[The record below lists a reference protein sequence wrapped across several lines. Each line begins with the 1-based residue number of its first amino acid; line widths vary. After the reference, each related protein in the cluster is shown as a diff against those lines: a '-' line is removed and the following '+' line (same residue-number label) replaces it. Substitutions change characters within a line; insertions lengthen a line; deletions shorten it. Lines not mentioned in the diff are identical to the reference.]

1 MGFYVPIS
9 LDYHDGNQIAKQNI
23 MSTGNF
29 SFPIVMR
36 VVYMLLS
43 GGFQAIDHIADT
55 GELWEEV
62 TSALSS
68 FFFHLVKTEVKM
80 E

>member
-29 SFPIVMR
+29 SFPIMVR
-36 VVYMLLS
+36 VVCMWLS
-43 GGFQAIDHIADT
+43 GGFQTIDHIAGT
-55 GELWEEV
+55 GELREEV
-62 TSALSS
+62 QLYPIY
-68 FFFHLVKTEVKM
+68 FHLLKTEVKM
-80 E
+80 A